1 MLKTNKLE
9 IIQLFVDNRQL
20 TSNNEER
27 IIRRKTKAKL
37 SIKRARA

>member
-1 MLKTNKLE
+1 MLKTSKLE

-27 IIRRKTKAKL
+27 IIRRETKAKL